1 VHETI
6 LAKLSLH
13 VELPT
18 NVHSSTTSALVTATV
33 VIEPSVPSSCQVLST
48 IRLIDIHLH
57 AVDTEWAAGFWTLPI
72 TVIVAVGVRMVWADG
87 VEIIVHTPFGTTVV
101 NIELDISTKEIE

>member
-18 NVHSSTTSALVTATV
+18 NVHTSTTSALVTATI
-33 VIEPSVPSSCQVLST
+33 VIEPSVPCSGQILRT
-48 IRLIDIHLH
+48 IGLVNVHLH
-57 AVDTEWAAGFWTLPI
+57 AIYAQRTAGLRTLPI

-87 VEIIVHTPFGTTVV
+87 VEIVVHTPFGTTVV
-101 NIELDISTKEIE
+101 NIALDISTKEIE

>member
-6 LAKLSLH
+6 LAKLGLH
-13 VELPT
+13 MELPT
-18 NVHSSTTSALVTATV
+18 NVHTSTTSALVTATV
-33 VIEPSVPSSCQVLST
+33 VIEPSVPSSGQILST
-48 IRLIDIHLH
+48 ICLINIHLH
-57 AVDTEWAAGFWTLPI
+57 TIYAKWTAGFRTLPI

-87 VEIIVHTPFGTTVV
+87 VEIVVHTPFGTTVV

>member
-48 IRLIDIHLH
+48 IRLIDVHLH
-57 AVDTEWAAGFWTLPI
+57 AVNSDRTAGFWTLPVTI
-72 TVIVAVGVRMVWADG
+72 IVAVGVGMVWADG
-87 VEIIVHTPFGTTVV
+87 VEIVVHTPFGTTVI